1 MKESKISLGAG
12 IGLLAGIIIGN
23 ATDNIGL
30 WIALGLCFG
39 AGIGTALEKK
49 LNEKSGIN
57 SNSRISFF
65 IFVIC

>member
-12 IGLLAGIIIGN
+12 IGLLAGVIIGN
-23 ATDNIGL
+23 TTDNIGL

-49 LNEKSGIN
+49 N
-57 SNSRISFF
+57 
-65 IFVIC
+65 

>member
-1 MKESKISLGAG
+1 MKESKMSLWAG

-39 AGIGTALEKK
+39 AGIGTALEKNTK
-49 LNEKSGIN
+49 
-57 SNSRISFF
+57 
-65 IFVIC
+65 

>member
-12 IGLLAGIIIGN
+12 IGLLAGIIIGS

-30 WIALGLCFG
+30 WIPLGLCFG

-49 LNEKSGIN
+49 TK
-57 SNSRISFF
+57 
-65 IFVIC
+65 